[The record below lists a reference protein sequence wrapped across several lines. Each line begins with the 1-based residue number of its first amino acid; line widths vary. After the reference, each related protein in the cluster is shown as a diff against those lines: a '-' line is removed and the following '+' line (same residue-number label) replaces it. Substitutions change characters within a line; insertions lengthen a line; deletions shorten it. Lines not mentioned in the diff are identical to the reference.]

1 MMAYLTIYDDVSHLK
16 IYEIINKY
24 FGKNYTGW
32 MKGWYSINEKFIA
45 WFPMITDTSNPSKK
59 PQKFS
64 NLLLDDGKTIMEI
77 HHEEKAPLIADDQE
91 YYQQRLV
98 FGRFHDGFR
107 FLGVFKRSFVKEEQV
122 LTYRYDRIA
131 EGIDLSTY
139 NLIEK
144 VTVSDSINETI
155 PQGDVISTNDSV
167 WVAAA
172 VISYEKYHE
181 DGCRD
186 ITEFSLAQSAIRRR
200 AINITGK
207 NVEAARTSQ
216 WCCGSHINHTHPYLK
231 ETANANRRLAFPGEF
246 GGEEI
251 PSDIDERIE
260 IKFSTGQVTIRQLID
275 FVREEYS
282 TLQGQKDSIEFD
294 KNMIL
299 CGPPGTGK
307 TYNTVIYAVA
317 ICEGKTYEEVKKQDY
332 EEIMARYDALKN
344 EGRIA
349 FTTFH
354 QSYGYEEFIEGIK
367 PVMDSEGSG
376 DVKYTIEDGIFK
388 RFCKSGEGISFDEAW
403 SQLYED
409 ARTTGGKFTVIRRT
423 GSRREAQFTKEDV
436 ISVMFDGETL
446 AHNDISKSK
455 LKEVY
460 ETYDYEHRLDI
471 LNGGSRW
478 VFDVCYA
485 IIDLLVKK
493 YNMIE
498 NADAE
503 QKNRVFI
510 IDEINRGN
518 ISKIFGELIT
528 LIEDTKRKDMPEA
541 ASAILPYSGEMFS
554 VPANVHILG
563 TMNTADRSIALMDTA
578 LRRRFRFVE
587 MMPDTGVL
595 EGIFVEGLN
604 VAKMLEVI
612 NTRIEFLYDREH
624 TIGHAFFMSL
634 KEKPTIENLGAIFEK
649 SVVPLLQEYFYEDY
663 QKIQLVLGDNAKME
677 EDLKFIKD
685 VKVVAK
691 NIFAGN
697 VEDVIDLPEKRYVI
711 NRDAFYNIGS
721 YKMIAPE
728 L

>member
-1 MMAYLTIYDDVSHLK
+1 MMADLTIHDDVSHLK

-32 MKGWYSINEKFIA
+32 MKAWYDINDKFGA
-45 WFPMITDTSNPSKK
+45 WFPMITDAYDVPENA
-59 PQKFS
+59 QKFS
-64 NLLLDDGKTIMEI
+64 NLLLDEGKTIIEV
-77 HHEEKAPLIADDQE
+77 HHEKKEPPADENQKYDKL
-91 YYQQRLV
+91 RLV

-107 FLGVFKRSFVKEEQV
+107 FLGVFKRSLVKGTQALTYKHEQV
-122 LTYRYDRIA
+122 A

-144 VTVSDSINETI
+144 VTVPDSSKERIS
-155 PQGDVISTNDSV
+155 QSDVISPNDSV
-167 WVAAA
+167 WVAAT

-186 ITEFSLAQSAIRRR
+186 ITEFSLTQSAIRRR
-200 AINITGK
+200 AINITGR

-246 GGEEI
+246 GGKEI

-260 IKFSTGQVTIRQLID
+260 IESSAGQVTIGQLID

-282 TLQGQKDSIEFD
+282 TLQGQKDCIEFD

-299 CGPPGTGK
+299 YGPPGTGK

-317 ICEGKTYEEVKKQDY
+317 ICEGKPYEEVKKQDY
-332 EEIMARYDALKN
+332 EDILARYNALKS

-367 PVMDSEGSG
+367 PVMDSEESG

-388 RFCKSGEGISFDEAW
+388 RFCKSGEGISLDEAW
-403 SQLYED
+403 GQLYED
-409 ARTTGGKFTVIRRT
+409 AKATGGKFTVTRRT

-436 ISVMFDGETL
+436 ISVMFDGETP
-446 AHNDISKSK
+446 AHSDISKSK

-471 LNGGSRW
+471 PNGGSRW

-541 ASAILPYSGEMFS
+541 ASAILPYSGEVFS

-587 MMPDTGVL
+587 MMPDTGAL
-595 EGIFVEGLN
+595 EGLLVEGLN

-634 KEKPTIENLGAIFEK
+634 KEKPTIENLGAIFGK

-691 NIFAGN
+691 NIFVGN

>member
-1 MMAYLTIYDDVSHLK
+1 MAYLTIYDDVSHLK

-32 MKGWYSINEKFIA
+32 MKGWYDINDKFAA
-45 WFPMITDTSNPSKK
+45 WFPMITDAYDVSESAK
-59 PQKFS
+59 KFS
-64 NLLLDDGKTIMEI
+64 NVLLDEGKTIIEV
-77 HHEEKAPLIADDQE
+77 HHEKKEPPADENQKYDKL
-91 YYQQRLV
+91 RLV

-107 FLGVFKRSFVKEEQV
+107 FLGVFKRSLVKGTQALTYKHEQV
-122 LTYRYDRIA
+122 A

-144 VTVSDSINETI
+144 VTVPDSSKERIS
-155 PQGDVISTNDSV
+155 QSDVISPNDSV
-167 WVAAA
+167 WVAAT

-186 ITEFSLAQSAIRRR
+186 ITEFSLTQSAIRRR
-200 AINITGK
+200 AINITGR

-246 GGEEI
+246 GGKEI

-260 IKFSTGQVTIRQLID
+260 IESSAGQVTIGQLID

-282 TLQGQKDSIEFD
+282 TLQGQKDCIEFD

-299 CGPPGTGK
+299 YGPPGTGK

-317 ICEGKTYEEVKKQDY
+317 ICEGKPYEEVKKQDY
-332 EEIMARYDALKN
+332 EDILARYNALKS

-367 PVMDSEGSG
+367 PVMDSEESG

-388 RFCKSGEGISFDEAW
+388 RFCKSGEGISLDEAW
-403 SQLYED
+403 GQLYED
-409 ARTTGGKFTVIRRT
+409 AKATGGKFTVTRRT

-436 ISVMFDGETL
+436 ISVMFDGETP
-446 AHNDISKSK
+446 AHSDISKSK

-471 LNGGSRW
+471 PNGGSRW

-541 ASAILPYSGEMFS
+541 ASAILPYSGEVFS

-587 MMPDTGVL
+587 MMPDTGAL
-595 EGIFVEGLN
+595 EGLLVEGLN

-691 NIFAGN
+691 NIFVGN

>member
-16 IYEIINKY
+16 IYEIINRY

-32 MKGWYSINEKFIA
+32 MKGWYDINDKFAA
-45 WFPMITDTSNPSKK
+45 WFPMITDAYDVSESVK
-59 PQKFS
+59 KFS
-64 NLLLDDGKTIMEI
+64 NVLSDEGKTIIEV
-77 HHEEKAPLIADDQE
+77 HHEKKEPPADDNQN
-91 YYQQRLV
+91 YDKLRLA

-107 FLGVFKRSFVKEEQV
+107 FLGVFKRSLVKGTQA
-122 LTYRYDRIA
+122 LTYKHERIA

-139 NLIEK
+139 HLIEK
-144 VTVSDSINETI
+144 ATVPNSII
-155 PQGDVISTNDSV
+155 KKIHAISTNDSV

-260 IKFSTGQVTIRQLID
+260 IKFSTGQVTIGQLID

-282 TLQGQKDSIEFD
+282 TLQGQKDCIEFD

-317 ICEGKTYEEVKKQDY
+317 ICEGKPYEEVKKQDY
-332 EEIMARYDALKN
+332 EEVMARYDALKN

-354 QSYGYEEFIEGIK
+354 QSYGYEEFIEGIQ

-403 SQLYED
+403 SHLYED
-409 ARTTGGKFTVIRRT
+409 ARATGGKFTVIRRT

-471 LNGGSRW
+471 PNGGSRW

-604 VAKMLEVI
+604 VAKMLEII

-624 TIGHAFFMSL
+624 TIGHAFFMGV
-634 KEKPTIENLGAIFEK
+634 KENPTIENLGVIFEK
-649 SVVPLLQEYFYEDY
+649 SVIPLLQEYFYEDY

>member
-1 MMAYLTIYDDVSHLK
+1 MAYLTIYDDVSHLK
-16 IYEIINKY
+16 IHEIINKY

-32 MKGWYSINEKFIA
+32 MKAWYDINDKFGA
-45 WFPMITDTSNPSKK
+45 WFPMITDAYDVPKNA
-59 PQKFS
+59 QKFS
-64 NLLLDDGKTIMEI
+64 NLLLDEGKTIIEV
-77 HHEEKAPLIADDQE
+77 HHEKKEPPADDNQK
-91 YYQQRLV
+91 YDKLRLA

-107 FLGVFKRSFVKEEQV
+107 FLGVFKRSLVKGTQA
-122 LTYRYDRIA
+122 LTYKHERIA

-144 VTVSDSINETI
+144 ATVPDSIIKTI
-155 PQGDVISTNDSV
+155 HVISTNDSV

-172 VISYEKYHE
+172 VISYEKYYE

-186 ITEFSLAQSAIRRR
+186 ITEFSLTQSAIRRR
-200 AINITGK
+200 AINITGR

-246 GGEEI
+246 GGKEI

-260 IKFSTGQVTIRQLID
+260 IESSAGQVTIGQLID

-282 TLQGQKDSIEFD
+282 TLQGQKDCIEFD

-299 CGPPGTGK
+299 YGPPGTGK

-317 ICEGKTYEEVKKQDY
+317 ICEGKPYEEVKKQDY

-354 QSYGYEEFIEGIK
+354 QSYGYEEFIEGIQ
-367 PVMDSEGSG
+367 PVMDSEGGG

-403 SQLYED
+403 DQLYVD
-409 ARTTGGKFTVIRRT
+409 T
-423 GSRREAQFTKEDV
+423 
-436 ISVMFDGETL
+436 
-446 AHNDISKSK
+446 
-455 LKEVY
+455 
-460 ETYDYEHRLDI
+460 
-471 LNGGSRW
+471 
-478 VFDVCYA
+478 
-485 IIDLLVKK
+485 
-493 YNMIE
+493 
-498 NADAE
+498 E

-541 ASAILPYSGEMFS
+541 ASAILPYSGEVFS

-604 VAKMLEVI
+604 VAKMLEII

-624 TIGHAFFMSL
+624 TIGHAFFMGV
-634 KEKPTIENLGAIFEK
+634 KENPTIENLGAIFEK
-649 SVVPLLQEYFYEDY
+649 SVIPLLQEYFYEDY

>member
-1 MMAYLTIYDDVSHLK
+1 MMADLTIHDDVSHLK

-32 MKGWYSINEKFIA
+32 MKAWYDINDKFGA
-45 WFPMITDTSNPSKK
+45 WFPMITDAYDVPENA
-59 PQKFS
+59 QKFS
-64 NLLLDDGKTIMEI
+64 NLLLDEGKTIIEV
-77 HHEEKAPLIADDQE
+77 HHEKKEPPADENQKYDKL
-91 YYQQRLV
+91 RLV

-107 FLGVFKRSFVKEEQV
+107 FLGVFKRSLVKGTQALTYKHEQV
-122 LTYRYDRIA
+122 A

-144 VTVSDSINETI
+144 VTVPDSSKERIS
-155 PQGDVISTNDSV
+155 QSDVISPNDSV
-167 WVAAA
+167 WVAAT

-186 ITEFSLAQSAIRRR
+186 ITEFSLTQSAIRRR
-200 AINITGK
+200 AINITGR

-246 GGEEI
+246 GGKEI

-260 IKFSTGQVTIRQLID
+260 IESSAGQVTIGQLID

-282 TLQGQKDSIEFD
+282 TLQGQKDCIEFD

-299 CGPPGTGK
+299 YGPPGTGK

-317 ICEGKTYEEVKKQDY
+317 ICEGKPYEEVKKQDY
-332 EEIMARYDALKN
+332 EDILARYNALKS

-367 PVMDSEGSG
+367 PVMDSEESG

-388 RFCKSGEGISFDEAW
+388 RFCKSGEGISLDEAW
-403 SQLYED
+403 GQLYED
-409 ARTTGGKFTVIRRT
+409 AKATGGKFTVTRRT

-436 ISVMFDGETL
+436 ISVMFDGETP
-446 AHNDISKSK
+446 AHSDISKSK

-471 LNGGSRW
+471 PNGGSRW

-541 ASAILPYSGEMFS
+541 ASAILPYSGEVFS
-554 VPANVHILG
+554 VPGNVHILG

-587 MMPDTGVL
+587 MMPDTGAL
-595 EGIFVEGLN
+595 EGLLVEGLN

-691 NIFAGN
+691 NIFVGN